1 MSSRVSQSGEAS
13 CRTFVVFGE
22 GGVYKR
28 EGGGGDETSAQFCT
42 VARLNKSMEQG
53 LNLSR
58 SQYKDCSH
66 AYNTPFL
73 S

>member
-1 MSSRVSQSGEAS
+1 M
-13 CRTFVVFGE
+13 FVIQR
-22 GGVYKR
+22 GVIDYVCFVEKEEEEEER
-28 EGGGGDETSAQFCT
+28 GDVLRRLCVAQ
-42 VARLNKSMEQG
+42 NKSMEQR

-58 SQYKDCSH
+58 SQCKDCSH